1 MKKEKNNKVSI
12 QNRKASFEYNFIE
25 KFEAGI
31 VLIGSEVKSIRENG
45 ANISDAY
52 CYVNNGEMFIK
63 NMHISHLK
71 NTKTEEQHEP
81 LRERKLLLNKKEI
94 KKISNELKNQGL
106 TVVPVSLYTNDRG
119 RMKINIALSKGKRNY
134 EKRNKILQ
142 KQIDKEMLEKI
153 NSFK

>member
-1 MKKEKNNKVSI
+1 MEKQKNNKVSI

-31 VLIGSEVKSIRENG
+31 VLIGAEVKSIRENG

-52 CYVNNGEMFIK
+52 CYVNGGEMFIK

-71 NTKTEEQHEP
+71 NTKAEEQHEP

-94 KKISNELKNQGL
+94 RKISNELKNQGL
-106 TVVPVSLYTNDRG
+106 TVVPISLYTNDRG
-119 RMKINIALSKGKRNY
+119 RMKINIALSKGKKLFDKRDSLK
-134 EKRNKILQ
+134 EKYNKRETDRALKGI
-142 KQIDKEMLEKI
+142 
-153 NSFK
+153 

>member
-119 RMKINIALSKGKRNY
+119 RMKINIALSKGKKLFDKRDSIK
-134 EKRNKILQ
+134 EKDNKRE
-142 KQIDKEMLEKI
+142 IDRALKGI
-153 NSFK
+153 